1 MRMETENMTTT
12 TTVRDEIA
20 EWEPE
25 LIATRRDFHM
35 YPEMGLEEV
44 RTSGIVAERLRA
56 IGFEEIETGIAV
68 TGVKAVLRGG
78 KPGKT
83 ILLRADM
90 DALPIE
96 EENAVEYR
104 SQTPGTMHAC
114 GHDAHTA
121 ILLSAA
127 RILMRHR
134 DELAGT
140 IVFCFQPA
148 EEGEGGAQKM
158 IAAGVLENPHV
169 DAAIGLHV
177 IQEMPLGT
185 INVFPGPMMAGG
197 DVFDVTI
204 QGKGGHAA
212 MPHDTVDAL
221 VVAVECVNA
230 LQTLVSREVA
240 PILPAVLTVATLHAG
255 GTAANIIADTA
266 TFNGTTRYFDLEVGD
281 KLAARLPALVQAIAE
296 GMRATAE
303 VTIRRIVP
311 PTVNEP
317 RMAELVRAVATDV
330 IGADKVLSGP
340 RTMGGEDFSEFTHYV
355 PSCFFWVGSRDE
367 ASGKVWGHH
376 HPRFDIDERCLA
388 IGVEMMVR
396 TAMRYLEQRG
406 V

>member
-1 MRMETENMTTT
+1 MTTL
-12 TTVRDEIA
+12 RDEIA

-35 YPEMGLEEV
+35 HPELGLEEV
-44 RTSGIVAERLRA
+44 RTSGIVADRLRA
-56 IGFEEIETGIAV
+56 LGFEEIETGIAV

-78 KPGKT
+78 KAGKT
-83 ILLRADM
+83 LLLRADM

-104 SQTPGTMHAC
+104 SQTAGTMHAC

-121 ILLSAA
+121 ILLSTA

-134 DELAGT
+134 DELPGT

-148 EEGEGGAQKM
+148 EEGRGGAQKM
-158 IAAGVLENPHV
+158 VAAGVLENPHV
-169 DAAIGLHV
+169 DAAIGLHI
-177 IQEMPLGT
+177 IQDMPLGT

-197 DVFDVTI
+197 DVFKVAI

-212 MPHDTVDAL
+212 MPHETVDAL
-221 VVAVECVNA
+221 MVAVECVNA
-230 LQTLVSREVA
+230 LQTLVSREVD
-240 PILPAVLTVATLHAG
+240 PLSPAVLTTATLHAG

-266 TFNGTTRYFDLEVGD
+266 TFSGTTRWFDLETGD
-281 KLAARLPALVQAIAE
+281 KLAARLPALVKTVAE

-303 VTIRRIVP
+303 VEMFRVVP

-317 RMAELVRAVATDV
+317 RMAELVRTVATEV
-330 IGADKVLSGP
+330 VGAEKVLNGP

-376 HPRFDIDERCLA
+376 HPKFDIDERCLA
-388 IGVEMMVR
+388 TGVEMMVR
-396 TAMRYLEQRG
+396 TAMRYLEQGG

>member
-1 MRMETENMTTT
+1 MVTTT
-12 TTVRDEIA
+12 MVRDEIA

-35 YPEMGLEEV
+35 HPEMGLEEV
-44 RTSGIVAERLRA
+44 RTSGIIVERLRA
-56 IGFEEIETGIAV
+56 LGFDEIETGIAV

-104 SQTPGTMHAC
+104 SQTAGTMHAC

-127 RILMRHR
+127 RLLMRHR

-140 IVFCFQPA
+140 VVFCFQPA
-148 EEGEGGAQKM
+148 EEGRGGARKM
-158 IAAGVLENPHV
+158 VAAGVLDNPHV

-177 IQEMPLGT
+177 MQDVPLGT
-185 INVFPGPMMAGG
+185 ITVFPGPMMAGG
-197 DVFDVTI
+197 DVFDVKI

-212 MPHDTVDAL
+212 MPNETVDAL
-221 VVAVECVNA
+221 VVAVACVNA

-240 PILPAVLTVATLHAG
+240 PIAPAVLTVATLHAG

-281 KLAARLPALVQAIAE
+281 QLAARLPALVKTIAA

-303 VTIRRIVP
+303 VEMRRVVP

-317 RMAELVRAVATDV
+317 RMASLVESVAQEV
-330 IGADKVLSGP
+330 VGADKVFNGP
-340 RTMGGEDFSEFTHYV
+340 RTMGGEDFSEFTYHA

-396 TAMRYLEQRG
+396 TTMRYLEQGG